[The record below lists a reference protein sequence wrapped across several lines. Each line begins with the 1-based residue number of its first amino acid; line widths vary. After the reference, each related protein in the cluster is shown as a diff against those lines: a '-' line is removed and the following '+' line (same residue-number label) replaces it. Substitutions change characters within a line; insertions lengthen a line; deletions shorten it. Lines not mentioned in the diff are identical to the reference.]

1 MKKFIPLNERLE
13 LITEAVLYA
22 KKVRSLGMPS
32 SCYSKAVREPI
43 FFLWECY
50 RKKKYQ
56 AARFVSNT
64 GLNSMGEKWGVV
76 YDHCVPFRVLQDKLL
91 CLDSPEPLSIR
102 QVLEQYAV
110 ACLITKDED
119 RLLTRI
125 GLNNKMPEPWNE
137 TDVLARYK
145 TAGIDV
151 TENPN
156 YLVS

>member
-76 YDHCVPFRVLQDKLL
+76 YDHCVPYRVLQDKLL
-91 CLDSPEPLSIR
+91 SLDSPEPLSIR
-102 QVLEQYAV
+102 EVLEQYAV
-110 ACLITKDED
+110 ACLITKYED